1 MTKILLIN
9 PNKWGRGITH
19 IWIPTHSSIL
29 KKKNHE
35 VELFD
40 CTFYS
45 DWTDNEIE
53 YSTSTG
59 MFKQS
64 DYGSF
69 IKYKSSSVIKDLQD
83 KIDSFKPDL
92 IFWSALS
99 SHIHSEGEYVNIE
112 NGYDLLKK
120 INVNKAIKI
129 TGGLQATATP
139 ELVFKNFPNIDYLIM
154 GESEMVLAEIADSLN
169 NNKSPTEINGVS
181 FIKDNQVIKNN
192 KQKIIN
198 DLDILTPY
206 DYSIFDDQVFFRGYN
221 GEVVRAVDFELSRG
235 CIYSC
240 TYCVETIIQN
250 YYGFNE
256 SSKKTGAIN
265 NFKSYLRHKSA
276 KNIFKE
282 IKDLNTEKK
291 INFIR
296 CQDTNFL
303 TNDKKV
309 LTELSE
315 LIESSNLEI
324 RLYIETRPEGIND
337 KSVALLKKLK
347 VDGVGMG
354 VELSAEDFRETELN
368 RFASQSKTIQ
378 AFDLLKKNNIKRTSY
393 NVIGFPNQ
401 TEESILQT
409 IEFNKLLNPDN
420 MTIAFYSP
428 YYGTAQHTE
437 GVKKGVFDEFES
449 GADATLRSV
458 SRSLKL
464 SKEKLEYYKMNFV
477 SLVRDGK

>member
-1 MTKILLIN
+1 MFK
-9 PNKWGRGITH
+9 P
-19 IWIPTHSSIL
+19 S
-29 KKKNHE
+29 
-35 VELFD
+35 
-40 CTFYS
+40 
-45 DWTDNEIE
+45 E
-53 YSTSTG
+53 YS
-59 MFKQS
+59 
-64 DYGSF
+64 SF
-69 IKYKSSSVIKDLQD
+69 IKYKNSSVIKDLQE

-112 NGYDLLKK
+112 NGYEILKK

-154 GESEMVLAEIADSLN
+154 GESEIVLAEIADSLDN
-169 NNKSPTEINGVS
+169 RKSPEEINGVS
-181 FIKDNQVIKNN
+181 FIKNNQVIKND

-206 DYSIFDDQVFFRGYN
+206 DYSIFEDQVFFRGYN
-221 GEVVRAVDFELSRG
+221 GEVVRAVDFEFSRG

-240 TYCVETIIQN
+240 AYCVETIIQN

-282 IKDLNTEKK
+282 IKDLNNKKK
-291 INFIR
+291 INLIR

-315 LIESSNLEI
+315 LMESSNLKI

-354 VELSAEDFRETELN
+354 IELSAEDFRETELN

-378 AFDLLKKNNIKRTSY
+378 AFDLLKKNHIKRTSY

-401 TEESILQT
+401 TEDSILQT

-420 MTIAFYSP
+420 ITVAFYSP
-428 YYGTAQHTE
+428 YYGTAQHRE

-458 SRSLKL
+458 SKSFKL

>member
-1 MTKILLIN
+1 MAKILLIN

-19 IWIPTHSSIL
+19 IWISTHSSIL
-29 KKKNHE
+29 KKKKHE

-45 DWTDNEIE
+45 EWTDNEIK

-59 MFKQS
+59 MFRPS

-69 IKYKSSSVIKDLQD
+69 VKYKSSSIIKDLQN

-112 NGYDLLKK
+112 NGYEILKK
-120 INVNKAIKI
+120 INVNMAKKI
-129 TGGLQATATP
+129 TGGLQATAAP
-139 ELVFKNFPNIDYLIM
+139 ELVFKNYPNIDYLIM
-154 GESEMVLAEIADSLN
+154 GESEMVLAEIADSIDKK
-169 NNKSPTEINGVS
+169 KSLVEIDGVA
-181 FIKDNQVIKNN
+181 FIKDSQIIKNN

-206 DYSIFDDQVFFRGYN
+206 DYSVFEDQVFFRPYN

-240 TYCVETIIQN
+240 SYCVETIIQN

-265 NFKSYLRHKSA
+265 NFKSYLRNKSA

-282 IKDLNTEKK
+282 IEYLNIEKK
-291 INFIR
+291 INLIR

-309 LTELSE
+309 LIELSE
-315 LIESSNLEI
+315 LVEKSNLEI
-324 RLYIETRPEGIND
+324 KMYIETRPEGINE
-337 KSVALLKKLK
+337 KSVELLKKLK

-354 VELSAEDFRETELN
+354 VELAAEDFREKELN
-368 RFASQSKTIQ
+368 RFASQSKTVQ

-401 TEESILQT
+401 SEDSILQT

-420 MTIAFYSP
+420 ITIAFYSP
-428 YYGTAQHTE
+428 YYGTDQHKE
-437 GVKKGVFDEFES
+437 GVKRGVFEEFES

-458 SRSLKL
+458 SKSLNL

-477 SLVRDGK
+477 SLVRNGK

>member
-1 MTKILLIN
+1 MFK
-9 PNKWGRGITH
+9 P
-19 IWIPTHSSIL
+19 S
-29 KKKNHE
+29 
-35 VELFD
+35 
-40 CTFYS
+40 
-45 DWTDNEIE
+45 E
-53 YSTSTG
+53 YS
-59 MFKQS
+59 
-64 DYGSF
+64 SF
-69 IKYKSSSVIKDLQD
+69 IKYKNSSVIKDLQE

-112 NGYDLLKK
+112 NGYEILKK

-154 GESEMVLAEIADSLN
+154 GESEIVLAEIADSLDN
-169 NNKSPTEINGVS
+169 RKSPEEINGVS
-181 FIKDNQVIKNN
+181 FIKNNQVIKND

-206 DYSIFDDQVFFRGYN
+206 DYSIFEDQVFFRGYN
-221 GEVVRAVDFELSRG
+221 GEVVRAVDFEFSRG

-240 TYCVETIIQN
+240 AYCVETIIQN

-276 KNIFKE
+276 KKIFKE
-282 IKDLNTEKK
+282 IKDLNNKKK
-291 INFIR
+291 INLIR

-315 LIESSNLEI
+315 LMESSNLKI

-354 VELSAEDFRETELN
+354 IELSAEDFRETELN

-378 AFDLLKKNNIKRTSY
+378 AFDLLKKNHIKRTSY

-401 TEESILQT
+401 TEDSILQT

-420 MTIAFYSP
+420 ITVAFYSP
-428 YYGTAQHTE
+428 YYGTAQHRE

-458 SRSLKL
+458 SKSFKL